1 MANNSTN
8 YYCIADLY
16 IRIVF
21 QDIAIDNVDLLPSF
35 EPFRVLNEPKDLFF
49 QLVVNDTL
57 TEVSEEHCKRIRAFD
72 TGNGDTIV
80 DRLNNGGYQYIIKDL
95 EGKICCLLQTNKD
108 FSDCTCKLW
117 GNYNMRCFGL
127 QNALMMIFSFGGSF
141 HQTLLI
147 HASLVRQNGYGYA
160 FNAKSG
166 TGKSTHVSLW
176 LRYIP
181 GCDLMNDDNPIIRIV
196 DGEPY
201 IYGSPW
207 SGKTPC
213 YRNVKARLGAITRID
228 RAPENRID
236 RLSPIEAFT
245 SLLPSCSSMK
255 WDSDIFNRACDTIT
269 RIVETTAIYT
279 LHCLPNKE
287 AAILCNKAIAK

>member
-21 QDIAIDNVDLLPSF
+21 QDTAIDNVDLLPSF

-72 TGNGDTIV
+72 NGDTIV

-147 HASLVRQNGYGYA
+147 HASLVRQKGY
-160 FNAKSG
+160 
-166 TGKSTHVSLW
+166 
-176 LRYIP
+176 R
-181 GCDLMNDDNPIIRIV
+181 M
-196 DGEPY
+196 
-201 IYGSPW
+201 
-207 SGKTPC
+207 
-213 YRNVKARLGAITRID
+213 
-228 RAPENRID
+228 
-236 RLSPIEAFT
+236 
-245 SLLPSCSSMK
+245 LLQVR
-255 WDSDIFNRACDTIT
+255 FNRRCLSMPRLCDIKIRAMLLQLRAEQEKVHTSVSGSVIFQ
-269 RIVETTAIYT
+269 VAI
-279 LHCLPNKE
+279 
-287 AAILCNKAIAK
+287 